1 MPCTGGCARFFLVV
15 DDMSKFTTAGDTIL
29 TSPSDLDHHPLI
41 QQDTHPKEIRHST
54 YARAKGNRI
63 PVPAT

>member
-1 MPCTGGCARFFLVV
+1 
-15 DDMSKFTTAGDTIL
+15 MSKFTTAGDTIL